1 MTTADEGLETA
12 RILLEQVSKDR
23 DDVLSSPSV
32 SVAGL
37 RLLAELPRHP
47 IVSVPLIAKLLETTP
62 STAGKAVELLES
74 LGILE
79 EVSGRQRECVFSYAG
94 FVALLGANMA

>member
-1 MTTADEGLETA
+1 VTTTSGLNAA
-12 RILLEQVSKDR
+12 RSLLEQVSKDR
-23 DDVLSSPSV
+23 DDVLSSPSA

-37 RLLAELPRHP
+37 RLLAQLPRHP

-62 STAGKAVELLES
+62 PTAGKAVELLES

-79 EVSGRQRECVFSYAG
+79 EVSGRLRDRVFSYAR
-94 FVALLGANMA
+94 FMALLGANMA